1 MTEMPLS
8 SEPPAC
14 ERSDSSQSSPLA
26 KDQAPCIE
34 DVSAEC
40 TQLDIDEQ
48 ETPRKPIRA
57 PFCDPAVLDSIREGH
72 EEKKVLATASATITE
87 DSCISATPHVV
98 VEDAPCVEELP
109 CRIVLS
115 DEHKC
120 GDKCKNEA
128 CQCDFISDEINAVL
142 HFIAGEVAVRYGESS
157 ALAQTAHDPAES
169 EVVTT
174 VLPSSDD
181 GARTDTPIAKQEQ
194 RGGTASSRVKRGLQ
208 LRSLKDTWRSG
219 SPRLAKRAA
228 SELEV
233 VVGASSPT
241 VRVCNEVM
249 EVDSPARR
257 LI

>member
-1 MTEMPLS
+1 M
-8 SEPPAC
+8 
-14 ERSDSSQSSPLA
+14 
-26 KDQAPCIE
+26 
-34 DVSAEC
+34 
-40 TQLDIDEQ
+40 
-48 ETPRKPIRA
+48 
-57 PFCDPAVLDSIREGH
+57 
-72 EEKKVLATASATITE
+72 
-87 DSCISATPHVV
+87 
-98 VEDAPCVEELP
+98 
-109 CRIVLS
+109 LS